1 MKMRKILN
9 NFESNLNFTINF
21 EKQNRLYLT
30 QYYLVW
36 LLNKLF
42 FLNVSKHLLLILNS
56 PRLTPFSLCFLN
68 QSRI

>member
-42 FLNVSKHLLLILNS
+42 FLM
-56 PRLTPFSLCFLN
+56 
-68 QSRI
+68 